1 MFEKWRGLSVLNLVF
16 FLLFGNLW
24 VKKTNVSKHKPMYLR
39 GDISV
44 VDMGIDKATILKF
57 VLHVS
62 EFDGVVTAVLS
73 WPVRQNRS
81 VKCLMALWCW
91 DLS

>member
-1 MFEKWRGLSVLNLVF
+1 M
-16 FLLFGNLW
+16 
-24 VKKTNVSKHKPMYLR
+24 HLR

-57 VLHVS
+57 VLLVS

-73 WPVRQNRS
+73 WPERQN
-81 VKCLMALWCW
+81 
-91 DLS
+91 LSLIHI